1 MTLCWSNSLQKDFAE
16 FVIKSM
22 GVFALNGAAQG
33 LDHSALVYV
42 RKKGP
47 LLSGPFLIR

>member
-1 MTLCWSNSLQKDFAE
+1 MTLYWSTYLQKDFAE

-42 RKKGP
+42 RKKGR
-47 LLSGPFLIR
+47 LKAALF